1 MRKVAYKVLIPE
13 DITAPGKD
21 LLKSRGYEVV
31 VVEGTGS
38 EAFEREAGN
47 ADALLARTA
56 KYPAEILKKMPNL
69 KVIGRH
75 GVGYDNID
83 MAYCNEKK
91 IWVTITPNANSNAV
105 AEHTIMMILACAKN
119 LVFQNRQVMAGN
131 WNSRNQYRGQEVT
144 GKTVG
149 IVGCGR
155 IGKQVARKAALGLDM
170 RVIGYDPVIP
180 MDVKLDHI
188 ERVSSIQELF
198 QEADFVSLHLPET
211 TETKGMINKELL
223 SLMKPE
229 ASLIN
234 CARGGIVNEDD
245 LYEALSGH
253 RIHAA
258 GVDVL
263 IREPYH
269 PDDRLLT
276 LDHMIVTPHNAALNT
291 ETMNKMGLDAAR
303 GIDEVLSGQ
312 TPSWPVSKF

>member
-1 MRKVAYKVLIPE
+1 MAYKVIIPE

-21 LLKSRGYEVV
+21 FLKSKGYEVV
-31 VVEGTGS
+31 VVDGNTS
-38 EAFEREAGN
+38 EAFEREAKD

-56 KYPAEILKKMPNL
+56 KYPKEILEKMPNL

-119 LVFQNRQVMAGN
+119 LVFQNRQVLAGN
-131 WNSRNQYRGQEVT
+131 WNSRNQFKGEEVI

-155 IGKQVARKAALGLDM
+155 IGKQVAQKAALGLGM
-170 RVIGYDPVIP
+170 KVIGYDPVIP
-180 MDVKLDHI
+180 MDVKLDYI
-188 ERVSSIQELF
+188 ERVASIEELF
-198 QEADFVSLHLPET
+198 KEADFVSLHLPET
-211 TETKGMINKELL
+211 AKTRGMINKSLL
-223 SLMKPE
+223 SLMKPT

-245 LYEALSGH
+245 LYEALSEH
-253 RIHAA
+253 KIHAA

-263 IREPYH
+263 IQEPYS
-269 PDDRLLT
+269 PDNRLLT
-276 LDHMIVTPHNAALNT
+276 LDNMIVTPHNAALNT
-291 ETMNKMGLDAAR
+291 ETMNKMGLDAAQ

-312 TPSWPVSKF
+312 KPSWPVSKF

>member
-1 MRKVAYKVLIPE
+1 MAYKVIIPE

-21 LLKSRGYEVV
+21 FLKSKGYEVV
-31 VVEGTGS
+31 VVDGNTS
-38 EAFEREAGN
+38 EAFEREAKD

-56 KYPAEILKKMPNL
+56 KYPKEILEKMPNL

-119 LVFQNRQVMAGN
+119 LVFQNRQVLAGN
-131 WNSRNQYRGQEVT
+131 WNSRNQFKGEEVI

-155 IGKQVARKAALGLDM
+155 IGKQVAQKAALGLGM
-170 RVIGYDPVIP
+170 KVIGYDPVIP

-188 ERVSSIQELF
+188 ERVSSIEELF
-198 QEADFVSLHLPET
+198 KEADFVSLHLPET
-211 TETKGMINKELL
+211 AETRGMINKNLL
-223 SLMKPE
+223 SLMKPT

-245 LYEALSGH
+245 LYEALSEH
-253 RIHAA
+253 KIHAA

-263 IREPYH
+263 IQEPYS
-269 PDDRLLT
+269 PDNRLLT
-276 LDHMIVTPHNAALNT
+276 LDNMIVTPHNAALNT
-291 ETMNKMGLDAAR
+291 ETMNKMGLDAAQ

-312 TPSWPVSKF
+312 KPSWPVSKF

>member
-13 DITAPGKD
+13 DITAPGKEF
-21 LLKSRGYEVV
+21 LKSRGYEVV
-31 VVEGTGS
+31 VVDGTDS
-38 EAFEREAGN
+38 ASFEREAGE

-56 KYPAEILKKMPNL
+56 KYPEAILKKMPNL

-105 AEHTIMMILACAKN
+105 AEHTIMMLLACAKN
-119 LVFQNRQVMAGN
+119 LVFQNRQVLAGN
-131 WNSRNQYRGQEVT
+131 WDSRNRNRGQEVA
-144 GKTVG
+144 GKTIG

-155 IGKQVARKAALGLDM
+155 IGKQVAKKAALGLDM

-180 MDVKLDHI
+180 TEVKLDYI
-188 ERVSSIQELF
+188 ERVSSVDELF
-198 QEADFVSLHLPET
+198 READFVSLHLPET
-211 TETKGMINKELL
+211 AETRGMINRDLL

-245 LYEALSGH
+245 LYEALLER

-263 IREPYH
+263 IREPYR
-269 PDDRLLT
+269 PDDRLLS
-276 LDHMIVTPHNAALNT
+276 LDNIIVTPHNAALNT
-291 ETMNKMGLDAAR
+291 ETMDKMGLDAAR

-312 TPSWPVSKF
+312 TPSWPVNKF

>member
-21 LLKSRGYEVV
+21 FLKSRGYEVV
-31 VVEGTGS
+31 VVDGTAS
-38 EAFEREAGN
+38 EAFEREARDT
-47 ADALLARTA
+47 DALLARTA
-56 KYPAEILKKMPNL
+56 KYPAEILRKMPEL

-83 MAYCNEKK
+83 MDYCNEKK
-91 IWVTITPNANSNAV
+91 IRVTITPNANSNAV
-105 AEHTIMMILACAKN
+105 AEHTVMMLLACAKN
-119 LVFQNRQVMAGN
+119 LIFQNRQVMAGN
-131 WNSRNQYRGQEVT
+131 WNSRNQCRGEEVT

-180 MDVKLDHI
+180 MDVKLDHM
-188 ERVSSIQELF
+188 ERVSTMEELF
-198 QEADFVSLHLPET
+198 READFVSLHLPET
-211 TETKGMINKELL
+211 AETKGMINKELI
-223 SLMKPE
+223 SLMKPT

-245 LYEALSGH
+245 LYEALSKH
-253 RIHAA
+253 KIHAA

-263 IREPYH
+263 IQEPYS
-269 PDDRLLT
+269 PDNRLLT
-276 LDHMIVTPHNAALNT
+276 LDNMIVTPHNAALNT
-291 ETMNKMGLDAAR
+291 ETMNKMGLDAAQ
-303 GIDEVLSGQ
+303 GIAEVLSGQ
-312 TPSWPVSKF
+312 KPSWPVSRF